1 MNIDFNKVGD
11 SGNSSKVGDL
21 VDKKDANSNEA
32 DDSTER
38 EELLCYLVAKGN
50 IFI

>member
-11 SGNSSKVGDL
+11 SVNSSKVGDS
-21 VDKKDANSNEA
+21 VDKKDADSNKA
-32 DDSTER
+32 NDSTER